1 MSAVPST
8 SAERQTRRRRK
19 TTRCCGLYSP
29 MIPRTGN
36 RRGREADIVNEQALT
51 TAVMGSEVRGVCR
64 AFATR
69 TKIHGVRDFYRA
81 QG

>member
-1 MSAVPST
+1 MSAMPST

-29 MIPRTGN
+29 MIPKTGDL
-36 RRGREADIVNEQALT
+36 RGLEAMVGNEQAST
-51 TAVMGSEVRGVCR
+51 TAMAVREARGVCR

-69 TKIHGVRDFYRA
+69 TKIHGVKDIYLA